1 MLNACG
7 WGEEN
12 EMEIR
17 AMTKADCN
25 AIGELYAA
33 AWKAGYKGLLPQDFL
48 DGITSEKYAERSRG
62 LGFLNEGSFVVLDGE
77 RIVGHCHARAANE
90 PEWRGW
96 GEIHTLY
103 VHPEYWRTGYGA
115 AVFKRAEEWLY
126 ERGFDDV
133 YLYVLEGN
141 KRAERFYKAQG
152 FFPNGGTLCCEIGG
166 VTVTDNRYTKYYPR
180 HTEYGEAEIRIAES
194 GAAAIAG
201 MLENGGF
208 KARSSLLF
216 CLDGYF
222 DPYYGKTIPERER
235 VVEILREYE
244 KNAVD
249 STLFAVRE
257 LLEYVY

>member
-1 MLNACG
+1 MI
-7 WGEEN
+7 
-12 EMEIR
+12 IR
-17 AMTKADCN
+17 QMTEADCK

-33 AWKAGYKGLLPQDFL
+33 SWKAGYAGLLPQDFL
-48 DGITSEKYAERSRG
+48 DALEPQKYEEHS
-62 LGFLNEGSFVVLDGE
+62 LTNGFLNEGSFVAVEDGKV
-77 RIVGHCHARAANE
+77 VGHCHARAANE

-115 AVFKRAEEWLY
+115 AVFKRVEEWLY
-126 ERGFDDV
+126 ERGFNDV
-133 YLYVLEGN
+133 YLYVLEDN
-141 KRAERFYKAQG
+141 ERAERFYKAQG

-180 HTEYGEAEIRIAES
+180 HTEYGEAEIHIAES
-194 GAAAIAG
+194 GAAAIAEV
-201 MLENGGF
+201 LKNGGF

-222 DPYYGKTIPERER
+222 DPYYGKTIPEKER
-235 VVEILREYE
+235 VVEILREY
-244 KNAVD
+244 KKIAVD
-249 STLFAVRE
+249 STLFAVQE